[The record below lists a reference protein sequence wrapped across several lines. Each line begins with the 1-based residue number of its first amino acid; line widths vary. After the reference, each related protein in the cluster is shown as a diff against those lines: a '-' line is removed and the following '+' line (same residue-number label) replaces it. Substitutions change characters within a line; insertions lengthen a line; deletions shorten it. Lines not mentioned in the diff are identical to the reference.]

1 MTLVWT
7 LNAGDLLTAFVALM
21 AFAGAMYVGFQQ
33 NKINKEM
40 LNLQDA
46 VDVYLVTGFHPA
58 IVNQEEGVVSVPVI
72 MIHNISVLP
81 IALQGY
87 IFNGMERKIS
97 PYRLPPAVQ
106 FPDAYYYI
114 YLPIEGIDYVSFSIE
129 FEDSFHRRWEVKG
142 FTELRN
148 GKWELSADM
157 PKRKY
162 GNT

>member
-1 MTLVWT
+1 MILDWT
-7 LNAGDLLTAFVALM
+7 LNVGDLLTAVVALV
-21 AFAGAMYVGFQQ
+21 AFAGAMYVGSQQ
-33 NKINKEM
+33 NKINKKI

-46 VDVYLVTGFHPA
+46 VDVYLEIGLRPE
-58 IVNQEEGVVSVPVI
+58 IINQKEGVVPVI
-72 MIHNISVLP
+72 RIHNISALP

-97 PYRLPPAVQ
+97 LYRLPPAAQ
-106 FPDAYYYI
+106 FPNAHYYI

-129 FEDSFHRRWEVKG
+129 FEDTFHRRWEVKG
-142 FTELRN
+142 FTELKN
-148 GKWELSADM
+148 GKWEVSADM